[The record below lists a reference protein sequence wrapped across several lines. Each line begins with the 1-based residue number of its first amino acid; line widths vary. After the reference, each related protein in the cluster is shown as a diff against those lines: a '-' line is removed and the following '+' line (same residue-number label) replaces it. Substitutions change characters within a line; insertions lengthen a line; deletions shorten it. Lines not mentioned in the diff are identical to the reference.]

1 MELLEQNHCH
11 PKEELGDCVGKVL
24 ALDSNLLLPQAKH
37 LESQLWLATHGKGCY
52 EGYHDTTIH
61 VTSLFDQTETYFMRE
76 QFLGEVKEEVLPTYA
91 KNMRDLLRP
100 LCHDEAFYLRARA
113 IPFDTYQESRIL
125 SQYENTVLTVNL
137 TPEKEVT
144 FSVYNY
150 DEEKEILDS
159 GIGYGVNL
167 ELAKGDF
174 AVRSGLVQEDLLLNQ
189 GQKNLLMRSLDYALE
204 EGMELDYD
212 EEDIIVEWNRENEEL
227 EGDCER

>member
-1 MELLEQNHCH
+1 MEYLDQNHCH

-24 ALDSNLLLPQAKH
+24 ALDSDLLLPHSKH

-52 EGYHDTTIH
+52 EGYQDTTIY

-76 QFLGEVKEEVLPTYA
+76 QFLGEVKEESLPKYA
-91 KNMRDLLRP
+91 KEMRDLLRP
-100 LCHDEAFYLRARA
+100 RCHDEAFYLRARG
-113 IPFDTYQESRIL
+113 IPFEIHQESRIL
-125 SQYENTVLTVNL
+125 SQYDNTVLTVNM

-144 FSVYNY
+144 FSVYHY

-167 ELAKGDF
+167 ELAKHDF

-189 GQKNLLMRSLDYALE
+189 GQKNLLMRTLDYALE
-204 EGMELDYD
+204 EGMELTYED
-212 EEDIIVEWNRENEEL
+212 EDIIEEWNRENAEL
-227 EGDCER
+227 EEDNER